1 MYKPTYISTAT
12 TTAVSTTPCVLHSV
26 VIGETAAG
34 AITIKDGET
43 TIAVLKSSIAEGKY
57 QFDAIIRESLS
68 IVTAAASKLTVLTKP
83 ATV

>member
-1 MYKPTYISTAT
+1 MYKPTYISIAT
-12 TTAVSTTPCVLHSV
+12 TTAVSTTPCVLRSI

-43 TIAVLKSSIAEGKY
+43 TIAVLKSSIAEGEY
-57 QFDAIIRESLS
+57 RFDAIIRESLS

-83 ATV
+83 VTV

>member
-1 MYKPTYISTAT
+1 MHKPTYISTAT

-43 TIAVLKSSIAEGKY
+43 TIAVLKSSIAEGEY

-83 ATV
+83 VTV

>member
-1 MYKPTYISTAT
+1 MHKPTYISTAT